1 MKGEHMSSFDLISDI
16 HLDFWVTPTWN
27 KFKEK
32 KNLDEFVRQIVPE
45 RPSPVLA
52 IAGDIGHFNKQ
63 NYRLL
68 KALKMHY
75 KYILL
80 VAGNHDYYLQSKS
93 IRYKYAYNS
102 INRLSEMKKLI
113 KDLPNVVYLD
123 GDVVAIDGVHYGGCG
138 MWYDFQYGIQVL
150 NSNYPKIYEHWRAVS
165 SDALCTRGKPRET
178 KDMFYEEKRK
188 LARILPHSDVIITHF
203 SPDWS
208 VAPVDRK
215 LSVSTSFYYF
225 DGTPYFPLISKKI
238 WCFGHMHRR
247 IDYTKHGC
255 RFINAAL
262 GYPKENDGQP
272 KRAVQ
277 VSIPAKP
284 ASREK
289 LS

>member
-1 MKGEHMSSFDLISDI
+1 MSSFDLISDI
-16 HLDFWVTPTWN
+16 HLDFWVPSSWN
-27 KFKEK
+27 ILTRK
-32 KNLDEFVRQIVPE
+32 KTLDDFIQKILPD
-45 RPSPVLA
+45 RPSAILA

-63 NYRLL
+63 NYTLL

-102 INRLSEMKKLI
+102 LNRLIEMKKLI
-113 KDLPNVVYLD
+113 RDLPNVFYLD
-123 GDVVAIDGVHYGGCG
+123 GDVVTIDGIHYGGCG

-150 NSNYPKIYEHWRAVS
+150 NSNYPRIYEHWRVVS
-165 SDALCTRGKPRET
+165 NDAILTRGKPRLT

-208 VAPVDRK
+208 QAPEDRK
-215 LSVSTSFYYF
+215 LNMSTSFYYF
-225 DGTPYFPLISKKI
+225 DGAPFFPLISKKI
-238 WCFGHMHRR
+238 WCFGHIHRR
-247 IDYTKHGC
+247 MDYDKYGC
-255 RFINAAL
+255 RFVNAAL
-262 GYPKENDGQP
+262 GYPTENNRQP

-277 VSIPAKP
+277 VKISQKHK
-284 ASREK
+284 E
-289 LS
+289 